1 MKIRSLVFTVILIM
15 FLLIL
20 PAGCCR
26 KGAVETTVSDSSA
39 VAFPDDSAPYPSKPI
54 NVIVAYKEGGG
65 TDISAKLICKAA
77 ERYIGQPLE
86 IENIVG
92 TDGELGYTELCNAK
106 PDGYTIGFINLPTFL
121 SIPLS
126 RSTLYSI
133 NDVEPIANIV
143 YDPGVLA
150 VKADSSMESLSDL
163 IEAAEGNP
171 GCIRIGNNGYG
182 ASDHI
187 MAAVIAKE
195 AGIDVSHVPFPG
207 TSDMIDALEKGYIDV
222 TAAKISEVASQAERG
237 DLRILCIFSD
247 ERFPEFPDVPTAKE
261 LGVDIEFGSAR
272 ALAAP
277 KDTPKHIIG
286 YLSDAFRLAIEDPET
301 VEAAHGSS
309 IPLFYMSPDELSL
322 LIDGM
327 MERRDS
333 WADLIESD

>member
-1 MKIRSLVFTVILIM
+1 
-15 FLLIL
+15 
-20 PAGCCR
+20 
-26 KGAVETTVSDSSA
+26 
-39 VAFPDDSAPYPSKPI
+39 
-54 NVIVAYKEGGG
+54 
-65 TDISAKLICKAA
+65 
-77 ERYIGQPLE
+77 
-86 IENIVG
+86 
-92 TDGELGYTELCNAK
+92 
-106 PDGYTIGFINLPTFL
+106 
-121 SIPLS
+121 
-126 RSTLYSI
+126 
-133 NDVEPIANIV
+133 
-143 YDPGVLA
+143 
-150 VKADSSMESLSDL
+150 MESLSDL

-327 MERRDS
+327 MVNNARLFMRSATCPGLSPTSLTCKMTYNGLWMAKRLYTDR
-333 WADLIESD
+333 LMPLPGLNQ